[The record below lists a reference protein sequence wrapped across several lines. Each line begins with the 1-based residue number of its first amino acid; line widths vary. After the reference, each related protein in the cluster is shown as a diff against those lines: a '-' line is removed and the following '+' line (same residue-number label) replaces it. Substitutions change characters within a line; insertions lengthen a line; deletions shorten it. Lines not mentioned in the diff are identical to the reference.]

1 MSRWENFGRY
11 RLCNDDCLVAMR
23 DIPAGSVDMVLT
35 DIPYGVVNRK
45 SGGLRKLDKGT
56 ADVMAIDTQSMLS
69 EWGRLRPRTIYCFCG
84 TEQVSLLRAGMVDLG
99 YTTRLCVWEKTNPS
113 PMNGELFW
121 LSSVECCVFGRIKG
135 AAFNEHCQSSVWRN
149 PNGRSKIHPT
159 EKPLALIKRLVSAS
173 THENQI
179 VLDHCTGSG
188 TTGVACMN
196 LNRRF
201 IGIEKDATYY
211 ELAKKRIAEAANDL
225 R

>member
-1 MSRWENFGRY
+1 MSKWENFGRY

-45 SGGLRKLDKGT
+45 SGGLRKLDKGV
-56 ADVMAIDTQSMLS
+56 ADVMSMDTQSMLN

-135 AAFNEHCQSSVWRN
+135 AVFNEHCQSSVWRN

-179 VLDHCTGSG
+179 VLDHCMGSG